1 MYKNNFNIFIPKLN
15 YFSFRSTDVGLSSLL
30 HLVRALGGVSNSGI
44 VHYDLSL
51 LTHELKN
58 ALGGRALTLVLGCI
72 SPENVSETRDTLMFA
87 QTVSNIRNR
96 PKPNIAQVVN
106 EFPNDEEELK
116 YINNSLKF
124 SKPALP
130 PMPMMMPDLINPN
143 PNHVDYMLQM
153 QLQNQ
158 IQMQMLNTYMLMH
171 HQNGSQQQQLKQGFM
186 N

>member
-1 MYKNNFNIFIPKLN
+1 MN
-15 YFSFRSTDVGLSSLL
+15 YFFSFPSRSTDVGLSSLL

-58 ALGGRALTLVLGCI
+58 AFGGRALTLVLGCI

-171 HQNGSQQQQLKQGFM
+171 HQNGSQQQLKQGFM